1 LEHPY
6 NVRRVH
12 DRKWIVS
19 ADGRDVLVCGR
30 LRDALAAARDADE
43 LLGECLGRRGTLPAH
58 QNWRVLF
65 AKTTLK
71 CR

>member
-1 LEHPY
+1 MAHPY

-30 LRDALAAARDADE
+30 MCDALAAAKDAAE
-43 LLGECLGRRGTLPAH
+43 LLGKCLESRAAH
-58 QNWRVLF
+58 RVRL
-65 AKTTLK
+65 TTF
-71 CR
+71 

>member
-1 LEHPY
+1 MEHPY

-30 LRDALAAARDADE
+30 LCDALSAAKDAAE
-43 LLGECLGRRGTLPAH
+43 LLESLATH
-58 QNWRVLF
+58 RVAAGYL
-65 AKTTLK
+65 L
-71 CR
+71 R